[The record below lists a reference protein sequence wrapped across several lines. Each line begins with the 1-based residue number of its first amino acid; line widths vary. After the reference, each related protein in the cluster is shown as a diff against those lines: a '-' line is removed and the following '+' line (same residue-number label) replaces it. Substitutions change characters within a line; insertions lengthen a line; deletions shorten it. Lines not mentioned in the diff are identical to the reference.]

1 MQEHVLETI
10 DPKVI
15 GRRLQDARKARGLT
29 QQDVANELGIARTTV
44 TAIEQG
50 ERRIRPEELLR
61 LVRLYGRE
69 VSDLIREREVVEE
82 FLVQFRAAIAQAGRH
97 QTELSRAIQDFQQLC
112 EDYLELERLCGA
124 PLTHNYPPQYSIEGI
139 SPEEAAEDIAL
150 AERNRLGLGDG
161 PLLRLREI
169 LENDV
174 GLRIFCPKLPSH
186 IAGMFAY
193 TDKLGGC
200 IAINAVHPEERQR
213 WSLGHEYSHFL
224 TNRFRP
230 EVSVM
235 FVYERVPASE
245 RFADAFAGA
254 FLMPSHGLKRRFH
267 ELSRL
272 RKGKITPAEL
282 CRLAHYY
289 FVSTEALT
297 RRLET
302 LRLLPSGTW
311 DRLRDSGFTVREA
324 QAILGLEPY
333 PRTNQLLPLRYQYL
347 AVEAYQRGDLTEGQ
361 LARFL
366 RVDRVEAR
374 RLVEKLTSYHD
385 DVSAAGKG
393 APVSVNL
400 AQNISGNGE

>member
-1 MQEHVLETI
+1 MKEHALETI
-10 DPKVI
+10 DPKVV
-15 GRRLQDARKARGLT
+15 GRRLQNARKARGLT
-29 QQDVANELGIARTTV
+29 QQDVANDLGIARTTV

-50 ERRIRPEELLR
+50 ERRVRPEELIR
-61 LVRLYGRE
+61 LARLYGRE
-69 VSDLIREREVVEE
+69 VSEFVREREVVQE
-82 FLVQFRAAIAQAGRH
+82 FAVQFRTAIAQAGRH
-97 QTELSRAIQDFQQLC
+97 QSELAQSVDDFQRLC
-112 EDYLELERLCGA
+112 EDYLEIEQLCGA
-124 PLTHNYPPQYSIEGI
+124 PLMRNYPPQYALEGV
-139 SPEEAAEDIAL
+139 SPEEAAEDIASS
-150 AERNRLGLGDG
+150 ERNRLGLGDG
-161 PLLRLREI
+161 PIPRLREI

-174 GLRIFCPKLPSH
+174 GLRIFYPRLPSR
-186 IAGMFAY
+186 IAGMFSY
-193 TDKLGGC
+193 TENLGGC

-224 TNRFRP
+224 TSRFRP

-254 FLMPSHGLKRRFH
+254 FLMPSNGLKRRFH
-267 ELSRL
+267 ELWRL

-289 FVSTEALT
+289 FVSVEALT

-302 LRLLPSGTW
+302 FHLLPSGTW
-311 DRLRDSGFTVREA
+311 DRLRDSGFKVREA
-324 QAILGLEPY
+324 QTILGLEPH
-333 PRTNQLLPLRYQYL
+333 PHANHLLPLRYQYL

-374 RLVEKLTSYHD
+374 RFIQALTHYRDISGTGK
-385 DVSAAGKG
+385 AANI
-393 APVSVNL
+393 SVNL
-400 AQNISGNGE
+400 AQNISSNRE

>member
-10 DPKVI
+10 DPKVV
-15 GRRLQDARKARGLT
+15 GRRLHDARRARGLT

-50 ERRIRPEELLR
+50 ERRVRPEELLR
-61 LVRLYGRE
+61 LARLYGRA
-69 VSDLIREREVVEE
+69 VSNLIREQEVVEE

-97 QTELSRAIQDFQQLC
+97 QTELTRAIQEFQQLC

-124 PLTHNYPPQYSIEGI
+124 PLTRNYPPQYSIEGI
-139 SPEEAAEDIAL
+139 SPEDAAEDIAL

-186 IAGMFAY
+186 IAGMFGY
-193 TDKLGGC
+193 TDNLGGC
-200 IAINAVHPEERQR
+200 IAINAAHPEERQR

-254 FLMPSHGLKRRFH
+254 LLMPSHGLKRRFH

-289 FVSTEALT
+289 FVSMEALT

-302 LRLLPSGTW
+302 LRLIPSGTW
-311 DRLRDSGFTVREA
+311 DRLRDSGFKVREA
-324 QAILGLEPY
+324 QTILGLEPH
-333 PRTNQLLPLRYQYL
+333 PRTDQLLPLRYQYL

-374 RLVEKLTSYHD
+374 RLVESLTNYQ
-385 DVSAAGKG
+385 DVSAAGRVATG
-393 APVSVNL
+393 SVNL

>member
-1 MQEHVLETI
+1 MPEHVLETI
-10 DPKVI
+10 DPKVV

-29 QQDVANELGIARTTV
+29 QQDMANALGIARTTV
-44 TAIEQG
+44 IAIEQG
-50 ERRIRPEELLR
+50 ERKVRPEELLQ
-61 LVRLYGRE
+61 LAKLYGRA
-69 VSDLIREREVVEE
+69 VSDLLREREVVEE
-82 FLVQFRAAIAQAGRH
+82 FAVQFRTAIAQAGHH
-97 QTELSRAIQDFQQLC
+97 QAELTTAVQEFQQLC
-112 EDYLELERLCGA
+112 EDDLELERLCGA
-124 PLTHNYPPQYSIEGI
+124 SLTRHYPPQYSTEGI
-139 SPEEAAEDIAL
+139 SPEEAAEDIAS
-150 AERNRLGLGDG
+150 AERNRLGLGEG
-161 PLLRLREI
+161 PIPRLRET

-174 GLRIFCPKLPSH
+174 GLRIFYPKLPSH
-186 IAGMFAY
+186 IAGMFGY

-254 FLMPSHGLKRRFH
+254 FLMPSDGLKRRFH

-272 RKGKITPAEL
+272 RKGKMTPAEL

-289 FVSTEALT
+289 VVSVEALT
-297 RRLET
+297 HRLET

-311 DRLRDSGFTVREA
+311 DRLQDSGFKVREA
-324 QAILGLEPY
+324 QTILGLEPH
-333 PRTNQLLPLRYQYL
+333 PRTDYLLPLRYQYL

-366 RVDRVEAR
+366 RVDRLEAR
-374 RLVEKLTSYHD
+374 RLVEELTNYH
-385 DVSAAGKG
+385 DVSAAGKV
-393 APVSVNL
+393 ATVSVNL
-400 AQNISGNGE
+400 AQNISGNRE

>member
-1 MQEHVLETI
+1 MEHVLETI
-10 DPKVI
+10 DPKVV

-50 ERRIRPEELLR
+50 ERRVRPEELIQLA
-61 LVRLYGRE
+61 RLYGRE
-69 VSDLIREREVVEE
+69 VSDLVREREVVED
-82 FLVQFRAAIAQAGRH
+82 FIVQFRTAIAQAGRQ
-97 QTELSRAIQDFQQLC
+97 QTELSRAIQEFQQLC

-124 PLTHNYPPQYSIEGI
+124 PLTLNYPQQYSTEGI
-139 SPEEAAEDIAL
+139 SPEEAAEDIAS

-161 PLLRLREI
+161 PILRLREI

-174 GLRIFCPKLPSH
+174 GLRIFYPKLPSH
-186 IAGMFAY
+186 IAGMFGY
-193 TDKLGGC
+193 TDRLGGC
-200 IAINAVHPEERQR
+200 IAINALHPEERQR

-254 FLMPSHGLKRRFH
+254 FLIPSHGLKRRFH

-289 FVSTEALT
+289 FVSVEALT

-311 DRLRDSGFTVREA
+311 DRLRDSGFKVREA
-324 QAILGLEPY
+324 QTIFGLEPH
-333 PRTNQLLPLRYQYL
+333 PRTDYLLPLRYQYL

-374 RLVEKLTSYHD
+374 RFVEVLTNYY
-385 DVSAAGKG
+385 DVSAAGKV
-393 APVSVNL
+393 ATVSVNL
-400 AQNISGNGE
+400 AQNISDNRE

>member
-1 MQEHVLETI
+1 MQEHTLDTI
-10 DPKVI
+10 DPKVL

-29 QQDVANELGIARTTV
+29 QQDVAKDLGIARTTV

-50 ERRIRPEELLR
+50 ERRVRPEELIR
-61 LVRLYGRE
+61 LSKLYGQGVNELIRDRE
-69 VSDLIREREVVEE
+69 VAEE
-82 FLVQFRAAIAQAGRH
+82 FAIQFRAAIAQAGRH
-97 QTELSRAIQDFQQLC
+97 QTELARAIQEFQQLC
-112 EDYLELERLCGA
+112 EDYLELEQLCGA
-124 PLTHNYPPQYSIEGI
+124 PLTRNYPPPYPIEGI
-139 SPEEAAEDIAL
+139 SPEEAAEDIAS

-161 PLLRLREI
+161 PVLRLREI
-169 LENDV
+169 LESDI
-174 GLRIFCPKLPSH
+174 GLRIVYPRLPSH

-193 TDKLGGC
+193 TERLGGC
-200 IAINAVHPEERQR
+200 IAINAMHPEERQR

-245 RFADAFAGA
+245 RFADAFAGT
-254 FLMPSHGLKRRFH
+254 FLMPSNGLKRRFH

-272 RKGKITPAEL
+272 RQGKITPAEL

-289 FVSTEALT
+289 FVSVEALT
-297 RRLET
+297 RQLES
-302 LRLLPSGTW
+302 LHLLPSGTW
-311 DRLRDSGFTVREA
+311 DRLRDSGFKVREA
-324 QAILGLEPY
+324 QTILELEPH
-333 PRTNQLLPLRYQYL
+333 PRANHLLPLRYQYL

-374 RLVEKLTSYHD
+374 RLVQALTNYHD
-385 DVSAAGKG
+385 VSESGKI
-393 APVSVNL
+393 ANVSVNL
-400 AQNISGNGE
+400 AHNIGGNRE

>member
-10 DPKVI
+10 DPKVV
-15 GRRLQDARKARGLT
+15 GRRLQEARKARGLT

-50 ERRIRPEELLR
+50 ERRVRPEELIQLA
-61 LVRLYGRE
+61 RLYGRA
-69 VSDLIREREVVEE
+69 VSDLVREREVVEE
-82 FLVQFRAAIAQAGRH
+82 FIVQFRTAIAQAGRH
-97 QTELSRAIQDFQQLC
+97 QTKLSRAIQEFQQLC
-112 EDYLELERLCGA
+112 EDYLELEQLCGA
-124 PLTHNYPPQYSIEGI
+124 PLTRNYPPQYSIEGI
-139 SPEEAAEDIAL
+139 SPEEAAEDIAS

-161 PLLRLREI
+161 PILRLREI

-174 GLRIFCPKLPSH
+174 GLRIFYPKLPSH
-186 IAGMFAY
+186 IAGMFGY

-200 IAINAVHPEERQR
+200 IAINALHPEERQR

-254 FLMPSHGLKRRFH
+254 FLIPSHGLKRRFH

-289 FVSTEALT
+289 FVSVEALT

-311 DRLRDSGFTVREA
+311 DRLRDSGFKVREA
-324 QAILGLEPY
+324 QTILGLEPH
-333 PRTNQLLPLRYQYL
+333 PRTDHLLPLRYQYL

-366 RVDRVEAR
+366 RVDRAEAR
-374 RLVEKLTSYHD
+374 RLVETLTNYY
-385 DVSAAGKG
+385 DVSAAGKV
-393 APVSVNL
+393 ATISVNL
-400 AQNISGNGE
+400 AQNISDNRE

>member
-1 MQEHVLETI
+1 MQEHTLDTI
-10 DPKVI
+10 DPKVL

-29 QQDVANELGIARTTV
+29 QQDVANDLGIARTTV

-50 ERRIRPEELLR
+50 ERRVRPEELIR
-61 LVRLYGRE
+61 LSRLYGRGVNE
-69 VSDLIREREVVEE
+69 LVRDREVTEE
-82 FLVQFRAAIAQAGRH
+82 FAIQFRAAIAQAGRH
-97 QTELSRAIQDFQQLC
+97 QTELERAIQEYQQLC
-112 EDYLELERLCGA
+112 EDYVELERLCGA
-124 PLTHNYPPQYSIEGI
+124 PLTRNYPLPYSVEGI
-139 SPEEAAEDIAL
+139 SPEEAAEDIAS

-161 PLLRLREI
+161 PILRLREI
-169 LENDV
+169 LESDI
-174 GLRIFCPKLPSH
+174 GLRIFYPRLPSH

-193 TDKLGGC
+193 TERLGGC

-254 FLMPSHGLKRRFH
+254 FLMHSNGLKRRFH

-272 RKGKITPAEL
+272 RQGKITPAEL

-289 FVSTEALT
+289 FVSVEALT
-297 RRLET
+297 RQLES
-302 LRLLPSGTW
+302 LHLLPSGTW
-311 DRLRDSGFTVREA
+311 DRLRNSGFKVREA
-324 QAILGLEPY
+324 QTILELEPH
-333 PRTNQLLPLRYQYL
+333 PRANHLLPLRYQYL

-374 RLVEKLTSYHD
+374 RLVQALTNYHD
-385 DVSAAGKG
+385 VSESGKI
-393 APVSVNL
+393 ANVSVNL
-400 AQNISGNGE
+400 AHNIGSNRE

>member
-1 MQEHVLETI
+1 MQEHTLETI
-10 DPKVI
+10 DPKVL

-29 QQDVANELGIARTTV
+29 QQDAAKDLGIARTTM

-50 ERRIRPEELLR
+50 ERRVRPEELIR
-61 LVRLYGRE
+61 LSRLYGRGVNE
-69 VSDLIREREVVEE
+69 LVRDREVVEE
-82 FLVQFRAAIAQAGRH
+82 FAIQFRAAIAQAGRH
-97 QTELSRAIQDFQQLC
+97 QTELARAIQEFQQLC
-112 EDYLELERLCGA
+112 EDYLELEQLCGA
-124 PLTHNYPPQYSIEGI
+124 PLTRNYPSQYPIEGI
-139 SPEEAAEDIAL
+139 SPEEAAEDIAS

-161 PLLRLREI
+161 PILRLREI
-169 LENDV
+169 LESDI
-174 GLRIFCPKLPSH
+174 GLRIFYPRLPSH
-186 IAGMFAY
+186 IAGMFGY
-193 TDKLGGC
+193 TERLGGC

-254 FLMPSHGLKRRFH
+254 FLMPSNGLKRRFH

-272 RKGKITPAEL
+272 RQGKITPAEL

-289 FVSTEALT
+289 FVSVEALT
-297 RRLET
+297 RQLES
-302 LRLLPSGTW
+302 LHLLPSGTW
-311 DRLRDSGFTVREA
+311 DRLRDSGFKVREA
-324 QAILGLEPY
+324 QTILGLEPH
-333 PRTNQLLPLRYQYL
+333 PRANHLLPLRYQYL

-374 RLVEKLTSYHD
+374 RLVQALTNYRE
-385 DVSAAGKG
+385 VSESGRIDN
-393 APVSVNL
+393 VSVNL
-400 AQNISGNGE
+400 AQNIGSNCQ